1 MVTILKNLDR
11 ELVKG
16 AFAGKNFKEYFF
28 ADCKNDAIAA
38 AVKEIIG

>member
-16 AFAGKNFKEYFF
+16 ALAGARFQEYFF
-28 ADCKNDAIAA
+28 DNCKCEEIAA
-38 AVKEIIG
+38 AVKEVLA